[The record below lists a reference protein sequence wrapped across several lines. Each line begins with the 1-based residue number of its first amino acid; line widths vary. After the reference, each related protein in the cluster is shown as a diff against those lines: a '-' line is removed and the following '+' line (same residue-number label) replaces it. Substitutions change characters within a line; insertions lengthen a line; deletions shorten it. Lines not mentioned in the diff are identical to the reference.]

1 MHFCNWHGITC
12 GRRHQRVTTLE
23 LRGHKLRGTIPPYIG
38 NLTFLRAINLQ
49 NNSFYGE
56 IPKEV
61 GQLFRLRELDLT
73 NNTLGGEIPTNLC
86 NCSELRLIRVTN
98 NKLIGKIPMELGS
111 LTKLKAL
118 RVARNNFTGGLPGFL
133 GNLSFLEAFSA
144 TSNDLVG
151 NIPETVGR
159 LKSLSHFF
167 VGVNKLNGMVPS
179 SLYNISS
186 IRFLSFTLN
195 QLSGTLPKNIG
206 HTLPILQLFSIG
218 SNKFFGSIPSSLCNA
233 SKLQKLDLNDN
244 IFVGSVPTNL
254 GYLQDLESLNLN
266 KNKLGRDLN
275 FLTSLKNCSK
285 MNKLSFVE
293 NRFEGVLPS
302 SISNLSTQLTEI
314 YLEGNKISGT
324 IPVALQN
331 LINLIGLGMEYNLL
345 TGTIPTSFGKFQKM
359 QKLSLQGNKLSGK
372 IPSSIGNLTQLA
384 ELFLSQNNLEG
395 SIPPSIGTCQSL
407 QQLDVAENYLSG
419 VIPQQVFQIFSLSL
433 LLNLS
438 HNSFSGKLPVEV
450 DSLKNINSLDVS
462 KNNFS
467 GEIPTT
473 IGNCLSLVYLS
484 LQGNSFNG
492 NIPSS
497 MASLRGLEHL
507 DVSRNNL
514 SGLIPKGLEKLSI
527 LKYLNISFNNIEGEV
542 PTGGVFRNVNA
553 ISVIGNNKLC
563 GGIPQL
569 RLKTCHIVTKSRR
582 SLTSKVTI
590 TIIFV
595 VVCILLVSSFLA
607 LYWRKRSKKK
617 PSSIVSK
624 MDLLPTVSYK
634 MLHQATNG
642 FSLNNLIGSG
652 SFGVVY
658 KGVLEQDERLV
669 AVKVLNL
676 QNKYASKSFMAEC
689 NVLRNVRHRNL
700 IKILTCCSSINYN
713 GDDFKALVFEF
724 MTNGNLE
731 MLLHPMTDS
740 DNQSKNLSVLQRLII
755 AIDVAFALNYLHN
768 HCEQKIIHCDLKP
781 SNILLDSD
789 MIAHVSDFGL
799 SRLLT
804 TLNDSSQKCT
814 STIGLKGSI
823 GYAAP
828 GKRPTDDMFKD
839 GLNLHNFVKMSLPK
853 RLIQVVDPMLLPREV
868 EGMGV
873 ATAVMM
879 ATKEDDNYNK
889 IEVEEANN
897 TEDFRHIDVD
907 MQKCLLSV
915 LNIGILCSLESPKER
930 INMEEVIK
938 ELQMVK
944 STLLVRGFAK
954 VDQVELKG
962 QQEQLEEIKSV
973 EVWLEQKSLAKLQ
986 KDIDRAS
993 TELLDVKRYGQRT
1006 NFGPGSRFYLVLTGF
1021 IQVLGNLLDWIGAR
1035 FSVEL
1040 VSLVQFLNQ
1049 GLCLCWSLGKE
1060 PSVPLDSRKCGVPFL
1075 PYFMLHI

>member
-1 MHFCNWHGITC
+1 MKPHNPNFPALLCSTFLHIILLFTVTFLCLKPAISSATPTNETDRLALLKFKESIDYDPYGILSSWNDSIHFCNWHGITC
-12 GRRHQRVTTLE
+12 GRRHQRVTALE
-23 LRGHKLRGTIPPYIG
+23 LQGHNLRGTIPPYIG
-38 NLTFLRAINLQ
+38 NLTFLRAINLR

-61 GQLFRLRELDLT
+61 AQLFRLRELSLT
-73 NNTLGGEIPTNLC
+73 NNTLGGEIPTNLS

-98 NKLIGKIPMELGS
+98 NRLIGRIPMELGS
-111 LTKLKAL
+111 LTKLISL
-118 RVARNNFTGGLPGFL
+118 EVARNNFIGGIPSFL
-133 GNLSFLEAFSA
+133 GNLSLLVSFSA
-144 TSNDLVG
+144 AYNDLEG
-151 NIPETVGR
+151 NIPESVGR
-159 LKSLSHFF
+159 LESLSFF
-167 VGVNKLNGMVPS
+167 SIGPNKLNGMIPS

-186 IRFLSFTLN
+186 IRILSFIHN

-206 HTLPILQLFSIG
+206 HTLPNLQWFAISA
-218 SNKFFGSIPSSLCNA
+218 NKFFGSIPSSLCNA
-233 SKLQKLDLNDN
+233 SKLQVLALNN
-244 IFVGSVPTNL
+244 NSFVGSVPTNL
-254 GYLQDLESLNLN
+254 GYLQDLEYLQLSD
-266 KNKLGRDLN
+266 NKLGKDLD
-275 FLTSLKNCSK
+275 FLTSLRNCSK
-285 MNKLSFVE
+285 MNMLELVE
-293 NRFEGVLPS
+293 IQFEGVLPS
-302 SISNLSTQLTEI
+302 SIGNLSTQLTEL
-314 YLEGNKISGT
+314 YLGGNKISGT

-331 LINLIGLGMEYNLL
+331 LINLISLGMEWNLF
-345 TGTIPTSFGKFQKM
+345 TGMIPTCFGKFQKM
-359 QKLSLQGNKLSGK
+359 QGLNLNGNKLSGI

-384 ELFLSQNNLEG
+384 VLFLSQNNLEG

-407 QQLDVAENYLSG
+407 QQLDVSQNYLSG

-450 DSLKNINSLDVS
+450 GNLKSINSIDVS

-473 IGNCLSLVYLS
+473 IGNCLSLVYLG

-492 NIPSS
+492 TIPSS
-497 MASLRGLEHL
+497 MASLKGLEYL

-514 SGLIPKGLEKLSI
+514 SGLIPKGLEKLLF

-542 PTGGVFRNVNA
+542 PTGGVFKNVNA

-569 RLKTCHIVTKSRR
+569 KLTTCPVVTKSTK
-582 SLTSKVTI
+582 SFTSKVTI
-590 TIIFV
+590 TIICV

-617 PSSIVSK
+617 PSSIFSK

-642 FSLNNLIGSG
+642 FSPDNLIGSG
-652 SFGVVY
+652 SFGSVY
-658 KGVLEQDERLV
+658 KGALDQEERLV

-724 MTNGNLE
+724 MTNGSLE
-731 MLLHPMTDS
+731 MWLHLMTDS

-781 SNILLDSD
+781 SNILLDRD

-804 TLNDSSQKCT
+804 TSDDSSQKCT

-828 GKRPTDDMFKD
+828 EYGMGGEASTEGDVYSYGILVLEMFTGRRPTNDMFKD

-868 EGMGV
+868 EEMTV
-873 ATAVMM
+873 ATAAMM
-879 ATKEDDNYNK
+879 ATKEDDNENE

-897 TEDFRHIDVD
+897 TKDFRHIDVD
-907 MQKCLLSV
+907 TQKCLLSI

-938 ELQMVK
+938 ELQLIK
-944 STLLVRGFAK
+944 STF
-954 VDQVELKG
+954 VD
-962 QQEQLEEIKSV
+962 
-973 EVWLEQKSLAKLQ
+973 
-986 KDIDRAS
+986 
-993 TELLDVKRYGQRT
+993 
-1006 NFGPGSRFYLVLTGF
+1006 
-1021 IQVLGNLLDWIGAR
+1021 LGIRREAWN
-1035 FSVEL
+1035 
-1040 VSLVQFLNQ
+1040 N
-1049 GLCLCWSLGKE
+1049 
-1060 PSVPLDSRKCGVPFL
+1060 
-1075 PYFMLHI
+1075 

>member
-1 MHFCNWHGITC
+1 MKLHNPNFPALLCSTFLHIILLFPVTLLCLKPSTSSATPTNETDRLALLKFKESIDYDPYGILRSWNDSFHFCNWHGITC

-23 LRGHKLRGTIPPYIG
+23 LQGHNLRGTIPPYIG

-61 GQLFRLRELDLT
+61 GQLFRLRALSLT
-73 NNTLGGEIPTNLC
+73 NNTLGGEIPTNLS
-86 NCSELRLIRVTN
+86 NCSELRHIRVLN

-111 LTKLKAL
+111 LTKLIFLQASK
-118 RVARNNFTGGLPGFL
+118 NNFIGGIPGFL
-133 GNLSFLEAFSA
+133 GNLSLLVYFSA
-144 TSNDLVG
+144 AYNHLEG
-151 NIPETVGR
+151 NIPESVGR
-159 LKSLSHFF
+159 LKSLSYFI
-167 VGVNKLNGMVPS
+167 VGSNKLNGMVPS

-186 IRFLSFTLN
+186 IVMLSIEQN
-195 QLSGTLPKNIG
+195 QLSSTLPENIG
-206 HTLPILQLFSIG
+206 HTLPNLQLFTIG
-218 SNKFFGSIPSSLCNA
+218 ENKFFGSIPSSLCNA
-233 SKLQKLDLNDN
+233 SKLQILSLVNN
-244 IFVGSVPTNL
+244 RFVGSVPTNL
-254 GYLQDLESLNLN
+254 GYLQDLKVLQLSI
-266 KNKLGRDLN
+266 NKLGKDLD
-275 FLTSLKNCSK
+275 FLTSLRNCSK
-285 MNKLSFVE
+285 MHRLAFAR

-302 SISNLSTQLTEI
+302 SIGNLSTQLTEL
-314 YLEGNKISGT
+314 YLGGNKISGT
-324 IPVALQN
+324 IPVAFQN
-331 LINLIGLGMEYNLL
+331 LINLIILGMEENLF
-345 TGTIPTSFGKFQKM
+345 TGMIPTYFGKFQKM
-359 QKLSLQGNKLSGK
+359 QGLNLSGNKLLGK

-384 ELFLSQNNLEG
+384 VLFLFQNNLEG

-407 QQLDVAENYLSG
+407 QQLDVSQNYLSG
-419 VIPQQVFQIFSLSL
+419 VIPQQLFQILSLSL

-438 HNSFSGKLPVEV
+438 HNSFSGKLPVEI
-450 DSLKNINSLDVS
+450 DNLKNINSLDVS

-473 IGNCLSLVYLS
+473 IGNCLNLVYLG

-492 NIPSS
+492 TIPSS
-497 MASLRGLEHL
+497 MASLKSLEHL

-514 SGLIPKGLEKLSI
+514 SGLIPKGLEKLSF

-542 PTGGVFRNVNA
+542 PTEGVFRNVNM

-569 RLKTCHIVTKSRR
+569 QLPTCHKVTKSRK
-582 SLTSKVTI
+582 SLASRLTI
-590 TIIFV
+590 TIVCV
-595 VVCILLVSSFLA
+595 VTCILLVSTFLV
-607 LYWRKRSKKK
+607 LYWRKKSKKK
-617 PSSIVSK
+617 PSSIVSNI
-624 MDLLPTVSYK
+624 DLLPTISYK

-676 QNKYASKSFMAEC
+676 QNKDASKSFMAEC

-724 MTNGNLE
+724 MTNGSLE
-731 MLLHPMTDS
+731 MWLHPMTDS
-740 DNQSKNLSVLQRLII
+740 NNQSKNLSVLQRLII

-789 MIAHVSDFGL
+789 MVAHVSDFGL

-804 TLNDSSQKCT
+804 TSNDPSQKCT

-823 GYAAP
+823 GYASPEYGMGGEASTE
-828 GKRPTDDMFKD
+828 GDVYSYGVLILEMFTGRRPTDDMFKD

-868 EGMGV
+868 EEIEV
-873 ATAVMM
+873 ATAAMM
-879 ATKEDDNYNK
+879 ATKVDDNDNE
-889 IEVEEANN
+889 IVEEANN

-907 MQKCLLSV
+907 MQKCLLSI

-938 ELQMVK
+938 ELRLIKGTFVG
-944 STLLVRGFAK
+944 LGIHRGRP
-954 VDQVELKG
+954 
-962 QQEQLEEIKSV
+962 S
-973 EVWLEQKSLAKLQ
+973 
-986 KDIDRAS
+986 RA
-993 TELLDVKRYGQRT
+993 QR
-1006 NFGPGSRFYLVLTGF
+1006 PGTTRR
-1021 IQVLGNLLDWIGAR
+1021 D
-1035 FSVEL
+1035 
-1040 VSLVQFLNQ
+1040 
-1049 GLCLCWSLGKE
+1049 
-1060 PSVPLDSRKCGVPFL
+1060 
-1075 PYFMLHI
+1075 